1 MNCPSAWVGAL
12 AGRGDAISNE
22 WKLETRA
29 KLEAGDLKITAIIKV
44 GRHRTQDTGHRTDMT
59 GYNAVCC
66 AQDTATYKL
75 PSVSPDGKYYGP
87 TTCSAGTNHS

>member
-29 KLEAGDLKITAIIKV
+29 KLEAGDLKVTAIIKV
-44 GRHRTQDTGHRTDMT
+44 GRHRTHERYDWI
-59 GYNAVCC
+59 
-66 AQDTATYKL
+66 
-75 PSVSPDGKYYGP
+75 
-87 TTCSAGTNHS
+87 

>member
-44 GRHRTQDTGHRTDMT
+44 GRHRRDMT

-75 PSVSPDGKYYGP
+75 PNVSPDGKYYGP
-87 TTCSAGTNHS
+87 ATCSAGTNHS

>member
-44 GRHRTQDTGHRTDMT
+44 RRYYVDTGDHWISRCLLCSGHRHLQ
-59 GYNAVCC
+59 A
-66 AQDTATYKL
+66 AQRLA
-75 PSVSPDGKYYGP
+75 
-87 TTCSAGTNHS
+87 

>member
-1 MNCPSAWVGAL
+1 MGAL

-44 GRHRTQDTGHRTDMT
+44 RRYYVDTGHHYTM
-59 GYNAVCC
+59 YC

-75 PSVSPDGKYYGP
+75 PNVSPDGKYYGP
-87 TTCSAGTNHS
+87 ATCSAGTNHS

>member
-1 MNCPSAWVGAL
+1 MQTKRCTNIKVLKSLIWSHKCSLWMSDKSHTMNCPSAWVGAL

-44 GRHRTQDTGHRTDMT
+44 RRYILCRYRRSLH
-59 GYNAVCC
+59 
-66 AQDTATYKL
+66 
-75 PSVSPDGKYYGP
+75 
-87 TTCSAGTNHS
+87 

>member
-1 MNCPSAWVGAL
+1 MSDKSHTINCPSAWVGAL

-44 GRHRTQDTGHRTDMT
+44 RRYYVNTGQISLHYVLSSGHRHLQ
-59 GYNAVCC
+59 A
-66 AQDTATYKL
+66 AQRVA
-75 PSVSPDGKYYGP
+75 
-87 TTCSAGTNHS
+87 